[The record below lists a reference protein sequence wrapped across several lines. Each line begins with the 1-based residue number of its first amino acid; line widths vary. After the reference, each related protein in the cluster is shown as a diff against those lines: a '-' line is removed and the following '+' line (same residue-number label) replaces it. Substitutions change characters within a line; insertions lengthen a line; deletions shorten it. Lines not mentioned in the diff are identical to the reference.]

1 MFWGVTQS
9 TQKGSFNDTVVSYKI
24 GNNMTVRR
32 KVEPSSNPDYVIIIQ
47 NINNHYKK
55 LNILNLFPQF
65 AHSLCVRT
73 RKYRGKD
80 VK

>member
-1 MFWGVTQS
+1 MNLICYKKFWGVAQS

-55 LNILNLFPQF
+55 LNIQNLCP
-65 AHSLCVRT
+65 ACV
-73 RKYRGKD
+73 
-80 VK
+80 